1 MTCKPIHHRP
11 SHMLS
16 VLLMAVISWWP
27 SLRTCG
33 QDTDTPDRVVTN
45 TKMIGLGSINMLD
58 TYLSPEKYKGADIR
72 YFSHTIREV
81 PGDKWSQEIMHQ
93 GIIGE
98 GSDRADDGTLMTGLY
113 SLTYVLQRSWQ
124 LSADRLGITLG
135 GMADFSIGG
144 TFSARNQNNPAQLRL
159 SMQLGPSASA
169 TYRFKL
175 WKKPFSARYECSAPL
190 VGLMFSPNYGQSY
203 YEIFSRGNYEH
214 NAVVTS
220 PFSAPSMRNML
231 TLDTR
236 IWGTTLRIGYLC
248 DIQQAKVNGLKQH
261 FYTHALLIGFVRHFK
276 TKTIK

>member
-11 SHMLS
+11 SHVLS
-16 VLLMAVISWWP
+16 VLLTAVISWWP

-72 YFSHTIREV
+72 YISHTIREV

-169 TYRFKL
+169 TYRFTL
-175 WKKPFSARYECSAPL
+175 WKKPFSARYECSVPL

-214 NAVVTS
+214 NAVVTT